1 MRSLRNLFVLIL
13 SLASLA
19 SATVLQIYDSRANW
33 EAATTGQANV
43 DFAALGLAVGGYTSY
58 STSGGLSLGG
68 LTFVGVE
75 SSGYWLYAVNPT
87 AGSDQDFGSSTV
99 IKTQYGA
106 SAYLAITLPSA
117 TTSFGVDLMTA
128 FPDAQT
134 FRIELDSVDLRVDLF
149 STAARPTRTFVGVT
163 TDTAIS
169 QVRIYLT
176 SGNSGTVALFDNF
189 GYGAAGSSGGGGDPP
204 GDTPEIATMLCV
216 GSGLIAF
223 RWARRRQ
230 VLTSAAAP
238 A

>member
-33 EAATTGQANV
+33 EAATTGRTDV
-43 DFAALGLAVGGYTSY
+43 DLEGLSLPLGYASY

-75 SSGYWLYAVNPT
+75 SSGYWLYAINPT
-87 AGSDQDFGSSTV
+87 AGDAQDFGSST
-99 IKTQYGA
+99 ILKTQYGA

-134 FRIELDSVDLRVDLF
+134 FRIELDSVDLGVVF
-149 STAARPTRTFVGVT
+149 STGARPTRTFVGVT

-176 SGNSGTVALFDNF
+176 SGNSGTVALYDNF
-189 GYGAAGSSGGGGDPP
+189 GYGAAGSGGGGGPEE
-204 GDTPEIATMLCV
+204 TPEIATMLCV
-216 GSGLIAF
+216 GSGLIAL